1 MTPIALLSSIGTQ
14 TAGEALAAAS
24 AVPTLGGGFSW
35 VDWLV
40 VLAVLVVITIV
51 GERLAGR
58 QETVRDFY
66 LGGRRLPWYAVSASI
81 IATEISAVTFFV
93 VPSMVWRTGGT
104 LLYLQ
109 VGVFSALVA
118 RLVVAFVL
126 VPAYYER
133 EVYSPYEYMGNRL
146 GSGVKR
152 MTTGLFMIGGLLA
165 QASRVYITAV
175 IIEVLAK
182 EELDAVAATTGV
194 TPIAVAIAAI
204 AIVALLWTW
213 LGGVATVIWT
223 DAFLFLMFMAGLI
236 GMLLV
241 LHAGTDGGLAASI
254 DMARETGRLTF
265 IDTEFAFSKP
275 YTLIA
280 VIIAISWGFVGPF
293 GTDQLIVQRLLCC
306 KDERD
311 AKRAMIGS
319 YLSVVVIGLAFLVG
333 IGLLGYYATHSMS
346 EAAAVL
352 TADGAKPE
360 RILAVFVREELPVGV
375 RGLVLAAAF
384 AAAISSLDSILAAL
398 GQTTLATIW
407 EPLRKRRGVTF
418 ETEQEESR
426 SNLRAS
432 RGIVAMWAVVL
443 GVVAFGMQAVEAR
456 YDNLLNLALA
466 MSALIGGPLLAG
478 FALSWLPQPPGLE
491 DSRWARGSAG
501 FMWSAPLGVLT
512 VLFAIWHGEA
522 AYEAS
527 WWAVSTVFA
536 LWLVVGLP
544 RRRQPY
550 GVIQTLVYGF
560 SLFLLTRVAEVGD
573 FDDGK
578 SIAWS
583 WYVPVGSTVT
593 FLYALLLDK
602 HGRSR

>member
-1 MTPIALLSSIGTQ
+1 MIPLALLSNVVGQIPT
-14 TAGEALAAAS
+14 E
-24 AVPTLGGGFSW
+24 AVPTLGGGFS
-35 VDWLV
+35 VIDWLV
-40 VLAVLVVITIV
+40 VLGVLVVITIL
-51 GERLAGR
+51 GERLAGK
-58 QETVRDFY
+58 QESVRDFY

-93 VPSMVWRTGGT
+93 VPSMVWRPGGT

-118 RLVVAFVL
+118 RLIVAFVL

-146 GSGVKR
+146 GSGVRKL
-152 MTTGLFMIGGLLA
+152 TTALFMIGGLLA

-182 EELDAVAATTGV
+182 EELDAVAAMTGL
-194 TPIAVAIAAI
+194 TPIASAISAIAL
-204 AIVALLWTW
+204 VALLWTW

-223 DAFLFLMFMAGLI
+223 DAFLFLMFLAGLV
-236 GMLLV
+236 GMLFV
-241 LHAGTDGGLAASI
+241 LHAGADGGLMASI
-254 DMARETGRLTF
+254 DIARETGRLTF
-265 IDTEFAFSKP
+265 IDTDFAFSKP
-275 YTLIA
+275 YTLVA
-280 VIIAISWGFVGPF
+280 VIFAISWGFVGPF

-311 AKRAMIGS
+311 AKKAMIGS

-346 EAAAVL
+346 EVGALL
-352 TADGAKPE
+352 TAEGAKPE

-398 GQTTLATIW
+398 GQTTLATLW
-407 EPLRKRRGVTF
+407 TPWRERGRNQAF
-418 ETEQEESR
+418 RDEGEEARAS
-426 SNLRAS
+426 LRAS
-432 RGIVAMWAVVL
+432 RVIVALWSVVL
-443 GVVAFGMQAVEAR
+443 AAAAVGMQAIEAR

-466 MSALIGGPLLAG
+466 MSSLIGGPLLAG
-478 FALSWLPQPPGLE
+478 FALSWLPQPAGLA
-491 DSRWARGSAG
+491 DARHARGSAG
-501 FMWSAPLGVLT
+501 FMWAAPLGVLT
-512 VLFAIWHGEA
+512 VLFAIWHGPV
-522 AYEAS
+522 AYVAS
-527 WWAVSTVFA
+527 WWAISAVFA
-536 LWLVVGLP
+536 LWLVTGLP
-544 RRRQPY
+544 RRSQPY
-550 GVIQTLVYGF
+550 GAVQTLLYGF
-560 SLFLLTRVAEVGD
+560 SLFLVTRLAEVGD

>member
-1 MTPIALLSSIGTQ
+1 MIPLALLSNVVAQLPT
-14 TAGEALAAAS
+14 E
-24 AVPTLGGGFSW
+24 AVPTLGGGFS
-35 VDWLV
+35 VIDWLV
-40 VLAVLVVITIV
+40 VLGVLVVITIL
-51 GERLAGR
+51 GERLAGK
-58 QETVRDFY
+58 QESVRDFY

-81 IATEISAVTFFV
+81 IATGISAVTFFV
-93 VPSMVWRTGGT
+93 VPSMVWRPGGT

-118 RLVVAFVL
+118 RLIVAFVL

-146 GSGVKR
+146 GAGVRKL
-152 MTTGLFMIGGLLA
+152 TTALFMIGGLLA

-182 EELDAVAATTGV
+182 EELDAVAAMTGL
-194 TPIAVAIAAI
+194 TPIASAIGAIAL
-204 AIVALLWTW
+204 VALLWTW

-223 DAFLFLMFMAGLI
+223 DAFLFLMFLAGLV
-236 GMLLV
+236 GMLFV
-241 LHAGTDGGLAASI
+241 LHAGADGGLMASI
-254 DMARETGRLTF
+254 DIARETGRLTF
-265 IDTEFAFSKP
+265 IDTDFAFSKP
-275 YTLIA
+275 YTLVA
-280 VIIAISWGFVGPF
+280 VIFAISWGFVGPF

-311 AKRAMIGS
+311 AKKAMIGS

-346 EAAAVL
+346 EVGAAL

-398 GQTTLATIW
+398 GQTTLATLW
-407 EPLRKRRGVTF
+407 TPWRERGRNQAF
-418 ETEQEESR
+418 RDEQEEARAS
-426 SNLRAS
+426 LRAS
-432 RGIVAMWAVVL
+432 RVIVALWTVVL
-443 GVVAFGMQAVEAR
+443 AAAAVGMQAIEAR

-466 MSALIGGPLLAG
+466 MSSLIGGPLLAG
-478 FALSWLPQPPGLE
+478 FALSWLPQPAGLG
-491 DSRWARGSAG
+491 DARHARGSAG
-501 FMWSAPLGVLT
+501 FMWAAPLGVLT
-512 VLFAIWHGEA
+512 VLFAIWHGPV
-522 AYEAS
+522 AYVAS
-527 WWAVSTVFA
+527 WWAISAVFA
-536 LWLVVGLP
+536 LWLVTGLP
-544 RRRQPY
+544 RRSQPY
-550 GVIQTLVYGF
+550 GAVQTLLYGF
-560 SLFLLTRVAEVGD
+560 SLFLVTRLAEVGD